1 MFSKI
6 PAFYKGLP
14 VVYVDEK
21 KIAAQVRYPAFDS
34 PNPWVKNLIILRDDI
49 LKNGMLN
56 PLELDDISRLVCR
69 TGNQRLHILRHLGV
83 KMVPVV
89 IRGSGSLPARVKPAR
104 HASATPQFPKNARF
118 VSGKERIKIKR
129 KKKLKF

>member
-6 PAFYKGLP
+6 PKIFKGLP
-14 VVYVDEK
+14 VVYIDEK
-21 KIAAQVRYPAFDS
+21 TIVPQARYPAFDS
-34 PNPWVKNLIILRDDI
+34 PNPWVKNLIALRDDI
-49 LKNGMLN
+49 IKNGMLY

-69 TGNQRLHILRHLGV
+69 TGNQRLHILRYLGV

-89 IRGSGSLPARVKPAR
+89 IRGAGRLPNQTKPAR
-104 HASATPQFPKNARF
+104 HTSATPQFPKNACF
-118 VSGKERIKIKR
+118 LSGKERVKKNR